1 MPPLAKAFSA
11 PVLFLVFAR
20 VLYAINWFNIS
31 SVFYLIS
38 IDFEQDISMLGIITA
53 SFLVGIG
60 VFQVP
65 AGILAAKYNPKKI
78 ALSGIMMLSVASLL
92 SGLATEP
99 SQMVIL
105 RFLVG
110 VGMAFFFG
118 PSVILISSFLGKG
131 SEGLGVGILNSAH
144 SLGGIIG
151 LFGWIIV
158 AETVGWRA
166 SLIIGGMV
174 GVVSGLFLV
183 YEMRKNREKGERKKN
198 DGGGGGG
205 GQPSHHL
212 KSHLKNP
219 ANQYD
224 EEEDT
229 QQQPNFK
236 IKLSDLKIVL
246 INKSMIFVGLSLLGV
261 QIGWNLV
268 STFIILYLKND
279 LHASASTAGLIGG
292 LAMLCN
298 VLFAPVF
305 GRLYDGITKRSPDRN
320 HGLLLLI
327 TCSAIISVNITLFS
341 LANVNVIVFSTILI
355 GIFASGGF
363 VVPYAKAREI
373 VKKQLHQ
380 PQYETLA
387 VSFVNGLS
395 LFGAFWVPFVFSIA
409 VIYFGYPL
417 AWVIGGII
425 TLTFVIPSIKL
436 AVK

>member
-1 MPPLAKAFSA
+1 MPFPVKAFSP

-20 VLYAINWFNIS
+20 ILYAINWFNIS
-31 SVFYLIS
+31 SVFYLILV
-38 IDFEQDISMLGIITA
+38 DLEQDISMLGIITA

-60 VFQVP
+60 LFQVP
-65 AGILAAKYNPKKI
+65 AGILAAKFNPKKI
-78 ALSGIMMLSVASLL
+78 ALSGIMILSIASLL
-92 SGLATEP
+92 SGLATELF
-99 SQMVIL
+99 QMAIL

-118 PSVILISSFLGKG
+118 PSVILISSYLGKG

-166 SLIIGGMV
+166 SLIIGGII
-174 GVVSGLFLV
+174 GVISGLLLA
-183 YEMRKNREKGERKKN
+183 YEMWKYSEKGERKKN
-198 DGGGGGG
+198 KNDGGLF
-205 GQPSHHL
+205 SHSL
-212 KSHLKNP
+212 VSRLKNNDP
-219 ANQYD
+219 QYD
-224 EEEDT
+224 KDDEI
-229 QQQPNFK
+229 QQKSNFK
-236 IKLSDLKIVL
+236 IKFEDLKIVL

-279 LHASASTAGLIGG
+279 LHAGASTAGLLGG

-298 VLFAPVF
+298 VIFAPIF
-305 GRLYDGITKRSPDRN
+305 GRLYDGITKRRPDRN

-327 TCSAIISVNITLFS
+327 VCSVVISVNITFFS
-341 LANVNVIVFSTILI
+341 LANIHVIVFSIILI

-373 VKKQLHQ
+373 VKTQLHQ

-395 LFGAFWVPFVFSIA
+395 LFGAFWVPFVFSFT

-417 AWVIGGII
+417 AWVFGGII
-425 TLTFVIPSIKL
+425 TLTFVIPTIKL
-436 AVK
+436 ATK

>member
-1 MPPLAKAFSA
+1 MPSHAKAFSA

-20 VLYAINWFNIS
+20 ILYAINWFNIS
-31 SVFYLIS
+31 SLFYLIS
-38 IDFEQDISMLGIITA
+38 IDFEQDVSMLGIMTA

-60 VFQVP
+60 LFQVP

-78 ALSGIMMLSVASLL
+78 ALSGIMLLSIASLL
-92 SGLATEP
+92 SGLATELL
-99 SQMVIL
+99 QMVIL
-105 RFLVG
+105 RFFVG
-110 VGMAFFFG
+110 LGMAFFFG
-118 PSVILISSFLGKG
+118 PSVILISSYLGKG

-151 LFGWIIV
+151 LFGWIVV
-158 AETVGWRA
+158 AEIVGWRE
-166 SLIIGGMV
+166 SLVIGGIA
-174 GVVSGLFLV
+174 GVISGFFLV
-183 YEMRKNREKGERKKN
+183 YEMWKNKEKADRNKNNN
-198 DGGGGGG
+198 DGKLF
-205 GQPSHHL
+205 SHPLVSLPENSTHQFD
-212 KSHLKNP
+212 N
-219 ANQYD
+219 
-224 EEEDT
+224 EEEK
-229 QQQPNFK
+229 QQQSNFK
-236 IKLSDLKIVL
+236 IKLADLRIVL

-279 LHASASTAGLIGG
+279 LHVSPSTAGLIGG

-298 VLFAPVF
+298 VIFAPIF
-305 GRLYDGITKRSPDRN
+305 GRLYDGITKKRPDRN

-327 TCSAIISVNITLFS
+327 ICSVVISVNVTLLS
-341 LANVNVIVFSTILI
+341 LANIHVIVFSIILI

-373 VKKQLHQ
+373 VKTQLHQ

-395 LFGAFWVPFVFSIA
+395 LFGAFWVPFIFSIT

-425 TLTFVIPSIKL
+425 TLTFVIPTIKL

>member
-198 DGGGGGG
+198 EWWWWWWWTAITPFKK
-205 GQPSHHL
+205 PS
-212 KSHLKNP
+212 
-219 ANQYD
+219 
-224 EEEDT
+224 
-229 QQQPNFK
+229 
-236 IKLSDLKIVL
+236 
-246 INKSMIFVGLSLLGV
+246 
-261 QIGWNLV
+261 
-268 STFIILYLKND
+268 
-279 LHASASTAGLIGG
+279 
-292 LAMLCN
+292 
-298 VLFAPVF
+298 
-305 GRLYDGITKRSPDRN
+305 
-320 HGLLLLI
+320 
-327 TCSAIISVNITLFS
+327 
-341 LANVNVIVFSTILI
+341 
-355 GIFASGGF
+355 
-363 VVPYAKAREI
+363 
-373 VKKQLHQ
+373 
-380 PQYETLA
+380 
-387 VSFVNGLS
+387 
-395 LFGAFWVPFVFSIA
+395 
-409 VIYFGYPL
+409 
-417 AWVIGGII
+417 
-425 TLTFVIPSIKL
+425 
-436 AVK
+436 